1 MDRVYISTNKVIEAK
16 TKLDNLFMA
25 NQSFPSFIADFE
37 KLANKADKTP
47 AEKVS
52 MLQYKVSKEL
62 NNMVQNVLDKPDNND
77 FAGWVT
83 LFQKCYENQRHKEH
97 VDHMRT
103 TAQGGNKSNHYSTP
117 YAKPSPTPAAPVP
130 TDLGDPMQLD
140 AMRVSRKEM
149 IEKSLCFYCK
159 KPGHNKFNCEEKKRN
174 DSRFGRI
181 SFTPGT
187 TPQRFQDTFGQ
198 QPKPHVPTSPT
209 YVQSYHGN
217 RGGFR
222 GGHSSFNPFYGRSIE
237 PARHGC
243 VEGEVTD
250 SSASSVQG
258 DTPTLSG
265 HASTNSFLFSKSK
278 NE

>member
-1 MDRVYISTNKVIEAK
+1 MK
-16 TKLDNLFMA
+16 
-25 NQSFPSFIADFE
+25 
-37 KLANKADKTP
+37 
-47 AEKVS
+47 
-52 MLQYKVSKEL
+52 
-62 NNMVQNVLDKPDNND
+62 
-77 FAGWVT
+77 
-83 LFQKCYENQRHKEH
+83 
-97 VDHMRT
+97 
-103 TAQGGNKSNHYSTP
+103 
-117 YAKPSPTPAAPVP
+117 
-130 TDLGDPMQLD
+130 
-140 AMRVSRKEM
+140 
-149 IEKSLCFYCK
+149 CFYCK

-187 TPQRFQDTFGQ
+187 TPQRFQDTFSQ

-237 PARHGC
+237 PARHGY